1 MSVLFARLI
10 RKVQYGA
17 AHQRRERGKS
27 IIESK
32 QGRMVDA
39 LAHSGEEGRDKL
51 REAAVRCK

>member
-1 MSVLFARLI
+1 MSVLFAPLI

-17 AHQRRERGKS
+17 ASQRRERGES

>member
-1 MSVLFARLI
+1 MI
-10 RKVQYGA
+10 RKVQYDA
-17 AHQRRERGKS
+17 AVQRPTREES

>member
-17 AHQRRERGKS
+17 AQQRREREKS

>member
-1 MSVLFARLI
+1 MSVLFAPLI

-17 AHQRRERGKS
+17 AVQRQERGES